1 MWRVRLGTL
10 LTLRQHTQIAGT
22 SKFGE
27 LHTLAMSQ
35 ALRRVSSKSYRS
47 AIAASFTSSSTL
59 QHYHISSTCRF
70 CTEAVKMRMTL
81 ISGIE
86 PSNKPGQSPGCDLAA
101 VSSLWSALKV
111 ASNEWRSSMIE
122 IVDIDQ
128 KQATPYAFSLYAK
141 RRRTQRDV
149 ERILF
154 L

>member
-1 MWRVRLGTL
+1 MKT
-10 LTLRQHTQIAGT
+10 
-22 SKFGE
+22 
-27 LHTLAMSQ
+27 
-35 ALRRVSSKSYRS
+35 
-47 AIAASFTSSSTL
+47 
-59 QHYHISSTCRF
+59 
-70 CTEAVKMRMTL
+70 VKMRMTL
-81 ISGIE
+81 FSGIE
-86 PSNKPGQSPGCDLAA
+86 PSNKPGQSPGFDLAA
-101 VSSLWSALKV
+101 ISSLRSALKV